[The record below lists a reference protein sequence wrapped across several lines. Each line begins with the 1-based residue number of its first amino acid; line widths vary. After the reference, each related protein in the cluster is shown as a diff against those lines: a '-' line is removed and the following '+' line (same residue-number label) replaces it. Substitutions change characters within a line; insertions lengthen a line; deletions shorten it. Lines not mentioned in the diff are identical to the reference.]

1 MEIALIL
8 SNLLILVTFILR
20 FSHLPPQIPLFY
32 SKLWGEDQLADTWM
46 IVFIP
51 ILINAFYFLNMYI
64 SRKFFPQIGIVK
76 KIIDFVNIFLIVVLT
91 IVFIK
96 IIFLIS

>member
-1 MEIALIL
+1 MEIVLIL
-8 SNLLILVTFILR
+8 SNLLVLVIFILR

-51 ILINAFYFLNMYI
+51 ILINAFYFLNIYI
-64 SRKFFPQIGIVK
+64 YRRFFSQIVIVK
-76 KIIDFVNIFLIVVLT
+76 KIIDFVNIFLMVVLT
-91 IVFIK
+91 LIFIK
-96 IIFLIS
+96 IVFLIS

>member
-1 MEIALIL
+1 MEMVLIL
-8 SNLLILVTFILR
+8 SNLLVLVIFIFR

-51 ILINAFYFLNMYI
+51 ILINAFYFLNIYI
-64 SRKFFPQIGIVK
+64 YRRFFSQIVIVK

-91 IVFIK
+91 LIFIK
-96 IIFLIS
+96 IVFLIS

>member
-1 MEIALIL
+1 MEIILII
-8 SNLLILVTFILR
+8 SNLLILIAFILR

-32 SKLWGEDQLADTWM
+32 SKLWGEDQLTDTWM

-51 ILINAFYFLNMYI
+51 ILINTFYFLNIYI
-64 SRKFFPQIGIVK
+64 YRRFFLQIGIVK

-91 IVFIK
+91 IIFIK

>member
-1 MEIALIL
+1 MEIVLIL
-8 SNLLILVTFILR
+8 SNLLVLVIFILR

-51 ILINAFYFLNMYI
+51 ILINAFYFLNIYI
-64 SRKFFPQIGIVK
+64 YRRFFSQIVIVK

-91 IVFIK
+91 LIFIK
-96 IIFLIS
+96 IVFLIS

>member
-1 MEIALIL
+1 MEIALIVA
-8 SNLLILVTFILR
+8 NLLILVTFIIR

-32 SKLWGEDQLADTWM
+32 SKLWGEDQLVDTWI

-51 ILINAFYFLNMYI
+51 ILINTFYFLNIYLYQ
-64 SRKFFPQIGIVK
+64 KFFPQIGIVK

-91 IVFIK
+91 IIFIK

>member
-1 MEIALIL
+1 MEIALIIA
-8 SNLLILVTFILR
+8 NLLILVTFFMR

-51 ILINAFYFLNMYI
+51 ILINVFYFFNIYVY
-64 SRKFFPQIGIVK
+64 RRFFKQTEVAK

-91 IVFIK
+91 IIFIK